1 MSKKMLIIL
10 LSTVISFGSFSGCGA
25 NKSEEESIPETESVS
40 DSELPS
46 GDVSLRVWG
55 SEEDSELINQIIS
68 SFVSEYSSQAN
79 FNITFEPHSES
90 SAKDDILGDVLNAPD
105 VFTFAD
111 DQLLALIASGVL
123 KKVPNDSE
131 IAGRN
136 LAAASEAASFNGTL
150 YAYPLTADNGYF
162 LFYNSKY
169 LTEEDVQTL
178 DGILEVAS
186 REGKKFFMEMNSG
199 WYMYSF
205 FGNTDMEIGLN
216 DDGIS
221 TYCNWNAKY
230 TNIKGVDVAQAMA
243 DIGKNPGFINAGND
257 DFGIGAANGSI
268 IAGVSG
274 IWDENEIKDAWGDGY
289 AATKLP
295 TYTVAGQQLQMS
307 SYAGYKLVGVNSR
320 SENAAWANK
329 FADWMT
335 NEQNQALRFSM
346 RGQGPSNTAA
356 SSTGEVA
363 QSKGLQALQKQA
375 EYASL
380 QRVGGTFWDPATN
393 LGTILSEGNPGGKD
407 LQTLLNEMVTA
418 VTGVESSGNK
428 EGEEGEAEDTASEEE
443 ATEEAASDDS
453 IEENA
458 DAGSDEVAEASPED
472 NADAQASSEASE

>member
-443 ATEEAASDDS
+443 ATEEAVSDDS

-458 DAGSDEVAEASPED
+458 DAGSDEAAE
-472 NADAQASSEASE
+472 ASSEASE

>member
-25 NKSEEESIPETESVS
+25 NKSEEESVPETESVS

-458 DAGSDEVAEASPED
+458 DAGSDEAAEASPED
-472 NADAQASSEASE
+472 NADAQESSEASE

>member
-1 MSKKMLIIL
+1 MSRKMLIIL

-289 AATKLP
+289 ATTKLP

-458 DAGSDEVAEASPED
+458 DAGSDEVAEAS
-472 NADAQASSEASE
+472 SEASE

>member
-443 ATEEAASDDS
+443 ATEEAASDAS

-458 DAGSDEVAEASPED
+458 DAGSDEA
-472 NADAQASSEASE
+472 AQASSEASE

>member
-428 EGEEGEAEDTASEEE
+428 EGEEGEAEDTAS
-443 ATEEAASDDS
+443 DDS
-453 IEENA
+453 IEENE
-458 DAGSDEVAEASPED
+458 DAGSDEAAEASPED

>member
-458 DAGSDEVAEASPED
+458 DAGSDEAAEASPED

>member
-136 LAAASEAASFNGTL
+136 LAAASEAASFKGTL

-178 DGILEVAS
+178 DGILKVAS

-320 SENAAWANK
+320 SENVAWANK

-428 EGEEGEAEDTASEEE
+428 EGEEGEA
-443 ATEEAASDDS
+443 
-453 IEENA
+453 
-458 DAGSDEVAEASPED
+458 SPED

>member
-443 ATEEAASDDS
+443 ATEEAASNDS
-453 IEENA
+453 IEKNA
-458 DAGSDEVAEASPED
+458 DAGSDEAAE
-472 NADAQASSEASE
+472 ASSEASE

>member
-458 DAGSDEVAEASPED
+458 DAGSDEAIPED

>member
-268 IAGVSG
+268 IAGVGG

-458 DAGSDEVAEASPED
+458 DAGSDEAAE
-472 NADAQASSEASE
+472 ASSEASE

>member
-79 FNITFEPHSES
+79 FNITFEPHSEA

-443 ATEEAASDDS
+443 ATEEAASDAS

-458 DAGSDEVAEASPED
+458 DAGSDEAAE
-472 NADAQASSEASE
+472 ASSEASE

>member
-335 NEQNQALRFSM
+335 NEQNQILRFSM
-346 RGQGPSNTAA
+346 RGQGPSTTAV
-356 SSTGEVA
+356 SSIGEVA

-458 DAGSDEVAEASPED
+458 DAGSDEAAEASPED

>member
-428 EGEEGEAEDTASEEE
+428 EGEAEDTASEEE

-458 DAGSDEVAEASPED
+458 DAGSDEAAE
-472 NADAQASSEASE
+472 ASSEASE

>member
-1 MSKKMLIIL
+1 MSRKMLIIL

-380 QRVGGTFWDPATN
+380 QLVGGTFWDPATN

-458 DAGSDEVAEASPED
+458 DAGSDEAAE
-472 NADAQASSEASE
+472 ASSEASE

>member
-458 DAGSDEVAEASPED
+458 DAGSDEAAEASPED
-472 NADAQASSEASE
+472 NADAQESSEASE

>member
-1 MSKKMLIIL
+1 MPRKMLIIL

-458 DAGSDEVAEASPED
+458 DAGSDEAAE
-472 NADAQASSEASE
+472 ASSEASE

>member
-1 MSKKMLIIL
+1 MSRKMLIIL

-458 DAGSDEVAEASPED
+458 DAGSDEAAE
-472 NADAQASSEASE
+472 ASSEASE

>member
-443 ATEEAASDDS
+443 ATEEAASDAS

-458 DAGSDEVAEASPED
+458 DAGSDEAAEASPED

>member
-458 DAGSDEVAEASPED
+458 DAGSDEA
-472 NADAQASSEASE
+472 AQASSEASE

>member
-428 EGEEGEAEDTASEEE
+428 EGEEGEA
-443 ATEEAASDDS
+443 
-453 IEENA
+453 
-458 DAGSDEVAEASPED
+458 SPED

>member
-1 MSKKMLIIL
+1 MIL
-10 LSTVISFGSFSGCGA
+10 
-25 NKSEEESIPETESVS
+25 ESVQ
-40 DSELPS
+40 
-46 GDVSLRVWG
+46 R
-55 SEEDSELINQIIS
+55 
-68 SFVSEYSSQAN
+68 
-79 FNITFEPHSES
+79 
-90 SAKDDILGDVLNAPD
+90 
-105 VFTFAD
+105 
-111 DQLLALIASGVL
+111 
-123 KKVPNDSE
+123 
-131 IAGRN
+131 
-136 LAAASEAASFNGTL
+136 
-150 YAYPLTADNGYF
+150 
-162 LFYNSKY
+162 
-169 LTEEDVQTL
+169 TE
-178 DGILEVAS
+178 
-186 REGKKFFMEMNSG
+186 
-199 WYMYSF
+199 
-205 FGNTDMEIGLN
+205 
-216 DDGIS
+216 
-221 TYCNWNAKY
+221 
-230 TNIKGVDVAQAMA
+230 
-243 DIGKNPGFINAGND
+243 
-257 DFGIGAANGSI
+257 
-268 IAGVSG
+268 AGVSG

-428 EGEEGEAEDTASEEE
+428 EGEAEDTASEEE

-458 DAGSDEVAEASPED
+458 DAGSDEAAE
-472 NADAQASSEASE
+472 ASSEASE